1 MNKITLAI
9 GALILLILASF
20 AIFYFY
26 GTGIYDGAVK
36 RDEAAKQAWAN
47 VQSDYQRRADLIP
60 NLVATVKGAAENE
73 KDILIQVT
81 NARAGISQAQS
92 PEEMDKQASIL
103 NRSIAVIFE
112 RYPEIRSTE
121 NFGMLQVQLEGTENR
136 IKKSRD
142 DYNAAVKD
150 FNEYVRGFWRR
161 KALSFVASAED
172 DFKKKEMFEAQE
184 GSENAPKVDF
194 STSK

>member
-1 MNKITLAI
+1 MNKVAVVI
-9 GALILLILASF
+9 GALLLLIAGSF

-26 GTGIYDGAVK
+26 GTQIYDGAVK
-36 RDEAAKQAWAN
+36 RDEAAKQTWAN

-60 NLVATVKGAAENE
+60 NLVATVQGAAENE
-73 KDILIQVT
+73 KDILTQVI
-81 NARAGISQAQS
+81 NARAGISNAQT
-92 PEEMDKQASIL
+92 PQEMDQQASIL

-121 NFGMLQVQLEGTENR
+121 NFGMLQIQLEGTENR

-150 FNEYVRGFWRR
+150 FNEYVRGFWRS
-161 KALSFVASAED
+161 KALSFVAGEDD
-172 DFKKKEMFEAQE
+172 DFKKKEMFEAKE
-184 GSENAPKVDF
+184 GSENAPQVDF
-194 STSK
+194 SKPK